1 MKVAVLGSSGE
12 IGGKVVEEL
21 LSDGVDVRR
30 GLRTGAG
37 APHFDISDRTG
48 ATRLIAW
55 ADVVVDATPSWVCNP
70 VVTRALEHVPVVS
83 TGHVAIAGQALH
95 VSCAGALP
103 GVLTGVPLLL
113 PRRDRKVVSRTMI
126 SAPLSRSAGP
136 DADSATLCSPPSAW
150 TPIRLLRCSRRP
162 PETGWFPDARFLP
175 TPRTALMKSVFGSHR

>member
-21 LSDGVDVRR
+21 LSDGIDVRR

-126 SAPLSRSAGP
+126 SAPCRVR
-136 DADSATLCSPPSAW
+136 
-150 TPIRLLRCSRRP
+150 RLGTCFREPAVDRVP
-162 PETGWFPDARFLP
+162 
-175 TPRTALMKSVFGSHR
+175 

>member
-103 GVLTGVPLLL
+103 GVL
-113 PRRDRKVVSRTMI
+113 DRG
-126 SAPLSRSAGP
+126 SAVA
-136 DADSATLCSPPSAW
+136 SPA
-150 TPIRLLRCSRRP
+150 
-162 PETGWFPDARFLP
+162 
-175 TPRTALMKSVFGSHR
+175 